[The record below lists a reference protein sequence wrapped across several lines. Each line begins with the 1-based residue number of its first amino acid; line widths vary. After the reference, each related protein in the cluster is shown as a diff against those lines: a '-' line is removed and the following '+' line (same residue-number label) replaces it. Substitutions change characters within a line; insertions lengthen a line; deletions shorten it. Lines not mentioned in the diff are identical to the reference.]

1 MIKGGEWARLWVGG
15 GAPRRWQNTE
25 LQANEPGMGLAH
37 RCGED
42 HDNDTFPMETESAMN
57 SAPVRQLSV
66 FLLNKAGTLFG
77 VLKLLQD
84 AGIHVL
90 GLTVEDS
97 VDVAVVRLITSDP
110 EAAETLF
117 MERGIPFGSCEML
130 VIELPEGVEAL
141 NKSLHGLLAGE
152 TNIHFLYALLVRPQ
166 GKPTLALHVEDIDVA
181 ARVLQSAGF
190 RVLQQ
195 TDLSR

>member
-1 MIKGGEWARLWVGG
+1 
-15 GAPRRWQNTE
+15 
-25 LQANEPGMGLAH
+25 MGLAH

-42 HDNDTFPMETESAMN
+42 HDDSTFPMETESAMH

>member
-1 MIKGGEWARLWVGG
+1 MLSRL
-15 GAPRRWQNTE
+15 
-25 LQANEPGMGLAH
+25 LL
-37 RCGED
+37 
-42 HDNDTFPMETESAMN
+42 METESALR

-77 VLKLLQD
+77 VVKLLQD
-84 AGIHVL
+84 AGVHVL

-117 MERGIPFGSCEML
+117 IERGIPFGSCDML

-141 NKSLHGLLAGE
+141 NKSLHGLLTGE
-152 TNIHFLYALLVRPQ
+152 TNIHFLYPLLVRPH
-166 GKPTLALHVEDIDVA
+166 GKPTLAMHVEDIEVA
-181 ARVLQSAGF
+181 ARVLQASGF

-195 TDLSR
+195 SDLSR